1 MVCTKCGFTAND
13 VPVCAKCGNPLVA
26 SNSGQSSPNETSP
39 KPGSAPHRPP
49 TPPIPSPPVSS
60 QHVSSQPVS
69 RGEAFQSRVPR
80 EQPSMNT
87 AERLSATGKVV
98 GVSGCLL
105 TLLVWVGIP
114 LIFLLVAIAA
124 TSSTGFAMVA
134 VTLGLVIA
142 FVSWVWRRTGQ

>member
-13 VPVCAKCGNPLVA
+13 VQVCAQCGNPLVA

-60 QHVSSQPVS
+60 PPVS
-69 RGEAFQSRVPR
+69 RGEVFQSRAPR

-87 AERLSATGKVV
+87 ADRLSATGKVV
-98 GVSGCLL
+98 GLSGCLL
-105 TLLVWVGIP
+105 TLLFWVVIP
-114 LIFLLVAIAA
+114 LGFLLLVVALS
-124 TSSTGFAMVA
+124 SSTGLAIV
-134 VTLGLVIA
+134 VSTLGLTFA
-142 FVSWVWRRTGQ
+142 FFRWVWRRNGT

>member
-13 VPVCAKCGNPLVA
+13 VPLCAKCGNPLVA
-26 SNSGQSSPNETSP
+26 SNSVQSSTNETSP

-69 RGEAFQSRVPR
+69 RGEVFQSRAPR

-98 GVSGCLL
+98 GLSGCLL

-114 LIFLLVAIAA
+114 LVFLLVAIAA

-134 VTLGLVIA
+134 VTLGLITA
-142 FVSWVWRRTGQ
+142 FVSWVWKRTG